1 MTQGGQE
8 KTFRILNKDGTD
20 YGGSCIGKKKMTD
33 FRCNETL
40 ILSTL
45 GYPMLT
51 QPCKH
56 FH

>member
-20 YGGSCIGKKKMTD
+20 YGGSCIGKKMTD
-33 FRCNETL
+33 FRCNETS